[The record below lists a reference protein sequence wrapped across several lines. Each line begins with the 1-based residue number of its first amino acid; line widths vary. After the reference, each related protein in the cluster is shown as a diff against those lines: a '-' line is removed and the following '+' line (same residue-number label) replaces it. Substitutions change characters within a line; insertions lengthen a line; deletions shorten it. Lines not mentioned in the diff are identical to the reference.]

1 MSALPVPPWPEL
13 DRRLAD
19 LSDRIAAV
27 TVSLAEMRGE
37 LASAAQ
43 LADVERRVSRHD
55 VTLERVATAIER
67 LPALED
73 QVRELRDARR
83 AGDATAR
90 TLLTILTIGGPLV
103 GAVAGTVA
111 STVIKHFG
119 G

>member
-1 MSALPVPPWPEL
+1 LPWPEL

-19 LSDRIAAV
+19 LADRIAAV

-55 VTLERVATAIER
+55 VTLERVALVIEKI
-67 LPALED
+67 PTIED
-73 QVRELRDARR
+73 EVRELRDARR

-90 TLLTILTIGGPLV
+90 TLLTLLTLGGPLV
-103 GAVAGTVA
+103 GAVAGAIA
-111 STVIKHFG
+111 STLIRHLGV
-119 G
+119 